1 MTISYSS
8 LIVVGEDIDT
18 PVSIS
23 SVQLN
28 IVHSS
33 AGRNVKCIEAKGGE
47 FRSNA
52 YMLCSMILVKE
63 LFVKFTRYLLS
74 WNLVLSN
81 SYPTYLLTLSNLAP
95 TLPFYLT

>member
-8 LIVVGEDIDT
+8 LIAVGEDIDT

-23 SVQLN
+23 VQLN

-33 AGRNVKCIEAKGGE
+33 AEQNVKCIEAKGGE